1 MVSIQK
7 NSHQDVIILKRVK
20 VTDAGFNKHVVSH
33 IIESPKY
40 LVALSCFLADGTK
53 LRIVTRDQ
61 ITDPLSEIIKSVLEI
76 SLLSLQ
82 RYQTSA
88 ILSELPKGFYLEP
101 WKPLWRT
108 LQLRDF

>member
-40 LVALSCFLADGTK
+40 LVALSCFLADSTK

-88 ILSELPKGFYLEP
+88 ILSELPKRFYLEP
-101 WKPLWRT
+101 
-108 LQLRDF
+108 